1 MIQTKLNRRQA
12 MLGGLAGLAGALVS
26 TNALARVCGLT
37 PKQTQGPFYPT
48 PQQLANPI
56 DSDTDLTRIPG
67 STGRASGQVVVVE
80 GTIQDQNC
88 HPVPNALIEIWQ
100 ACKSGRYNHPN
111 DPNTGAALDPNFQY
125 WGRMVTGP
133 NGEFR
138 FRTIVPGAYPASGTW
153 MRPPH
158 IHVKVEARGYRELI
172 TQMYFAGHPLNE
184 RDLILN
190 DLPPSERSSVVVDFQ
205 PSALEPDVKVGRFDL
220 SIRKLG
226 A

>member
-1 MIQTKLNRRQA
+1 
-12 MLGGLAGLAGALVS
+12 
-26 TNALARVCGLT
+26 
-37 PKQTQGPFYPT
+37 
-48 PQQLANPI
+48 
-56 DSDTDLTRIPG
+56 
-67 STGRASGQVVVVE
+67 
-80 GTIQDQNC
+80 
-88 HPVPNALIEIWQ
+88 
-100 ACKSGRYNHPN
+100 
-111 DPNTGAALDPNFQY
+111 
-125 WGRMVTGP
+125 
-133 NGEFR
+133 
-138 FRTIVPGAYPASGTW
+138 